1 MTMGW
6 LGWLRDD
13 YGMTMGWLWDDYG
26 MTMGWL
32 WDDYGMTMNIHQ
44 TCAWLRSAVSQ
55 PPVPQKWRS
64 IRSSTAKIYWKKT
77 WQVLPNHRWT
87 LPMPLPHRCGNAAHE
102 MDGFRAGFQEHNH
115 LSSRS
120 CGPSAALCGLR
131 ATTLTTPCNSAHWV
145 SVERKNKVIWFN
157 LLQFDST
164 PWPVVESQHLRLQ
177 WLQAIYW
184 WSSRP
189 VSCKDLQFAWA
200 LTEVSS
206 NLPKK
211 HCHRS
216 SGLDSTKLHNAIYI
230 YVHIC
235 IRIRNIF
242 NPFGSISHICIPLK
256 VYSVI
261 KVFLHGFVVNFQN
274 QLDELSC
281 LVQYL
286 FDLAQRDRHRK
297 CMPKARCNEADV
309 LLFGSSAINAIHV
322 FILCSWPFDAVRWE
336 IEELLLHSS
345 LLHCTYRSIDLFVW
359 VRIRCLFND
368 FLLTVAN
375 SYGRPNQ
382 KASSVPHHTAHLVA
396 WRGRSR

>member
-1 MTMGW
+1 MRMTTGW
-6 LGWLRDD
+6 LWDD
-13 YGMTMGWLWDDYG
+13 YGMTTGWLWDDYG

-216 SGLDSTKLHNAIYI
+216 SGLDSTKLHNAIYMYT
-230 YVHIC
+230 YV
-235 IRIRNIF
+235 
-242 NPFGSISHICIPLK
+242 
-256 VYSVI
+256 Y
-261 KVFLHGFVVNFQN
+261 
-274 QLDELSC
+274 E
-281 LVQYL
+281 
-286 FDLAQRDRHRK
+286 
-297 CMPKARCNEADV
+297 
-309 LLFGSSAINAIHV
+309 
-322 FILCSWPFDAVRWE
+322 
-336 IEELLLHSS
+336 
-345 LLHCTYRSIDLFVW
+345 
-359 VRIRCLFND
+359 
-368 FLLTVAN
+368 
-375 SYGRPNQ
+375 
-382 KASSVPHHTAHLVA
+382 
-396 WRGRSR
+396 